1 MGAILTELL
10 ILAALTI
17 ASGVFAMTEIAVV
30 SARKVRLQSRA
41 DEGDKHAAE
50 ALKLLESPERFFSV
64 VQVGITVI
72 GTIAGAYG
80 GASLTAKV
88 SAILLASEWQWLAP
102 YAGAVAFSFVVLII
116 TYMSL
121 ILGELIPKQIGLAYA
136 ESIASYAAA
145 PVQLLVRISSPLIW
159 LLGGSSRAILA
170 MLRVK
175 PHSDQ
180 AITEEEI
187 KIVLD
192 QGASAGVLERAE
204 HNLVERVMDL
214 GDRRVASLMTP
225 RTEITWIDVNE
236 PIGENIR
243 LMSAAAHTYFPV
255 CDGAIEHVLGVVS
268 VKDLW
273 TQLANKELPNLRSA
287 LKVVPYVPETMPALK
302 LLETFKSSNRHLAL
316 VVDEYGGIC
325 GLVTMH
331 NVLEAIV
338 GDAAVEAGER
348 NERAIRRPDGSWL
361 LDGMLSDAEMEQILG
376 IEELPGEASDYQT
389 VAGFMLAQFGRI
401 PRVADALEWGGF
413 RFEVIDMDGHRIDK
427 VLAVPL
433 PDQSTDSKA
442 AG

>member
-10 ILAALTI
+10 ILATLSI
-17 ASGVFAMTEIAVV
+17 ASGIFAMTEIAVV

-41 DEGDKHAAE
+41 DEGDKRAAE
-50 ALKLLESPERFFSV
+50 ALKLLESPEQFFSV

-72 GTIAGAYG
+72 SVVAGAYG

-88 SAILLASEWQWLAP
+88 ATILPEWAWLTP
-102 YAGAVAFSFVVLII
+102 YAGAVAFASVVLII
-116 TYMSL
+116 TYLSL
-121 ILGELIPKQIGLAYA
+121 ILGELIPKQIGLAHA

-145 PVQLLVRISSPLIW
+145 PVQLLVRMSSPLIW

-170 MLRVK
+170 ALRVR
-175 PHSDQ
+175 PQTDQ
-180 AITEEEI
+180 GITEEEI

-192 QGASAGVLERAE
+192 QGASAGVIERAE

-214 GDRRVASLMTP
+214 ADRSVAALMTP

-243 LMSAAAHTYFPV
+243 TMSAAAHTYFPV
-255 CDGAIEHVLGVVS
+255 CDGAIENVLGIVS

-273 TQLANKELPNLRSA
+273 TQLANKELPNLRAA
-287 LKVVPYVPETMPALK
+287 LNVVPYVPETMPALK
-302 LLETFKSSNRHLAL
+302 LLETFKTSNRHLAL

-401 PRVADALEWGGF
+401 PRVADSLEWANY

-433 PDQSTDSKA
+433 AAPEQSAGTKA